1 MGLLINF
8 DVMKKGIFTFGLML
22 FLSLLTV
29 VSGAQCAMCKAN
41 AESAAENVDKGIG
54 ESLNSG
60 IVYLMGIPYF
70 LLATV
75 AIIFFRKKIAAFF
88 KG

>member
-1 MGLLINF
+1 MKNAIYCFGIAVLLLLIS
-8 DVMKKGIFTFGLML
+8 MA
-22 FLSLLTV
+22 SE
-29 VSGAQCAMCKAN
+29 AQCAMCKAN
-41 AESAAENVDKGIG
+41 AESASENVDKGIG

-75 AIIFFRKKIAAFF
+75 AIIFFRM
-88 KG
+88 

>member
-1 MGLLINF
+1 
-8 DVMKKGIFTFGLML
+8 MKKAIYSFGILVI
-22 FLSLLTV
+22 LSLFSLI
-29 VSGAQCAMCKAN
+29 SNAQCAMCKAN
-41 AESAAENVDKGIG
+41 AESASENVDKGIG

>member
-1 MGLLINF
+1 MILVLSISV
-8 DVMKKGIFTFGLML
+8 DVN
-22 FLSLLTV
+22 
-29 VSGAQCAMCKAN
+29 AQCAMCKAN
-41 AESAAENVDKGIG
+41 AESASENVDKGIG

>member
-1 MGLLINF
+1 MKNF
-8 DVMKKGIFTFGLML
+8 DVMKKAMYSLGITF
-22 FLSLLTV
+22 FLSVITLGLE
-29 VSGAQCAMCKAN
+29 AQCAMCKAN
-41 AESAAENVDKGIG
+41 AESASENVDKGIG

>member
-1 MGLLINF
+1 MANFVAMKKAIYSLGIAVVLLLI
-8 DVMKKGIFTFGLML
+8 
-22 FLSLLTV
+22 SV
-29 VSGAQCAMCKAN
+29 VSEAQCAMCKAN
-41 AESAAENVDKGIG
+41 AESASENVDKGIG

>member
-1 MGLLINF
+1 MLNF
-8 DVMKKGIFTFGLML
+8 DFMKKAIFRICFLALITFVS
-22 FLSLLTV
+22 LS
-29 VSGAQCAMCKAN
+29 SAAQCAMCKAN
-41 AESAAENVDKGIG
+41 AESASENVDKGIG

>member
-1 MGLLINF
+1 MINF
-8 DVMKKGIFTFGLML
+8 DVMKKAIYSFGITV
-22 FLSLLTV
+22 FLSLMAI
-29 VSGAQCAMCKAN
+29 VSDAQCAMCKAN
-41 AESAAENVDKGIG
+41 AENASENVDKGIG

>member
-1 MGLLINF
+1 M
-8 DVMKKGIFTFGLML
+8 MKKAIFRIVLAL
-22 FLSLLTV
+22 IAV
-29 VSGAQCAMCKAN
+29 VISITTEAQCAMCKAN
-41 AESAAENVDKGIG
+41 AESASENVDKGIG

>member
-1 MGLLINF
+1 MINF
-8 DVMKKGIFTFGLML
+8 DVMKKAIYSFGITV
-22 FLSLLTV
+22 FLSLITL
-29 VSGAQCAMCKAN
+29 VSDAQCAMCKAN
-41 AESAAENVDKGIG
+41 AESASENVDKGIG